1 MQRMSA
7 AYLRLRGRH
16 LITSSYVICDDE

>member
-1 MQRMSA
+1 MSA